1 MGWPWV
7 GHGLAMV
14 KRAVLNF
21 SLVIRSDTNIG
32 PTNYLNIT
40 NMIFKITM
48 SKEII
53 LF

>member
-1 MGWPWV
+1 MGWPW
-7 GHGLAMV
+7 
-14 KRAVLNF
+14 AVLNF

-40 NMIFKITM
+40 NMIFKIRPM
-48 SKEII
+48 SKEIL